1 MQEYLR
7 KKGGASLREGEDTM
21 KKVLTV
27 QDISCLGK
35 CSLTI
40 ALPVISALGVETVIL
55 PTAVLSTHTMFK
67 NFTCK
72 DLSDQIAPITEHW
85 KSEGVTFDAIYTGYL
100 GTVEEIE
107 MMKKLFAD
115 FRREGTVVF
124 VDPVMADNGKLY
136 PAFDT
141 DYVKKNAELCACADV
156 VVPNI
161 TEAAFMTGTE
171 YREEYDEGYIKE
183 LLSRVSALGARVS
196 VITGVSLEKGKTG
209 FMGYDRATGEYG
221 VYQND
226 RVDASYHGTGDLFAS
241 VAVGSLVRGKSL
253 CEAFR
258 IAADYTALTI
268 SETLK
273 NPRKPWYGVDFES
286 TIPKLIELSK

>member
-1 MQEYLR
+1 
-7 KKGGASLREGEDTM
+7 M
-21 KKVLTV
+21 KRVLTV

-40 ALPVISALGVETVIL
+40 ALPVISALGAETVIL

-72 DLSDQIAPITEHW
+72 DLSDQIEPITAHW
-85 KSEGVTFDAIYTGYL
+85 KSEGVKFDAIYTGYL
-100 GTVEEIE
+100 GTIE
-107 MMKKLFAD
+107 QIDMIKAIFRD
-115 FRREGTVVF
+115 FKGENTVVF

-136 PAFDT
+136 PAFDMA
-141 DYVKKNAELCACADV
+141 YVKKNAELCAGADI

-161 TEAAFMTGTE
+161 TEAALMTGMD
-171 YREEYDEGYIKE
+171 YREEYGEDYIKE
-183 LLSRVSALGARVS
+183 LLRRMGELGARVN

-209 FMGYDRATGEYG
+209 VMGFDRGSGDYY

-226 RVDASYHGTGDLFAS
+226 RVNASYHGTGDLFSSAC
-241 VAVGSLVRGKSL
+241 VGEIMKGRDWRD
-253 CEAFR
+253 AMR

-268 SETLK
+268 EATLASAD
-273 NPRKPWYGVDFES
+273 KPWYGVDFEA
-286 TIPKLIELSK
+286 TLPELIAME